1 MNRFVLSMRIW
12 WRTLFDARVREQ
24 VAQVLTGKTLAPPAP
39 VAPAPSTSPP
49 VTRPPA
55 PAPKPPQRSEALTLL
70 ATLQREARLIDFLK
84 ESLTDYTDAQIGAA
98 VRDIQRDAGKVLE
111 RLFKVRPISNQ
122 EEGAEV
128 QAPAD
133 AERYRLVG
141 TVSGSAPY
149 RGQLV
154 HHGWEATVCEIPE
167 WTGSTPAA
175 KVIAP
180 VEVELL

>member
-1 MNRFVLSMRIW
+1 MNRFVLSIRIW

-24 VAQVLTGKTLAPPAP
+24 VAEVLTGKKLAIPAP
-39 VAPAPSTSPP
+39 TVPSLAPAPTQPP
-49 VTRPPA
+49 KPA
-55 PAPKPPQRSEALTLL
+55 PALKPPQRSEALTLL

-84 ESLTDYTDAQIGAA
+84 ESLTDYSDAQIGAA

-111 RLFKVRPISNQ
+111 RLFKVRPISHQ
-122 EEGAEV
+122 EEGTEL

-149 RGQLV
+149 RGRLV
-154 HHGWEATVCEIPE
+154 HHGWEATLCEIPE
-167 WTGSTPAA
+167 WSGNSTAA